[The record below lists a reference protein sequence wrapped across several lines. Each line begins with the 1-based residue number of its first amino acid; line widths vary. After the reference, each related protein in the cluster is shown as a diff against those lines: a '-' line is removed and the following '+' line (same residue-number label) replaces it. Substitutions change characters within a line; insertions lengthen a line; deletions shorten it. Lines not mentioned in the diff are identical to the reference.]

1 MVQQW
6 HLEHQAHQAQAHG
19 RNCQYQLYQL
29 TMRGWNHIRTW
40 HQLGMTL
47 HIGPTCTQ
55 DWSIFIGR
63 MERPLQAEVINII
76 GRFVGLSRADTWWAL
91 PLGGITCQFC
101 SLANG
106 GYSDTWTMMGWLIA
120 FADEGNEMM
129 IGHNETVF
137 IETDMF

>member
-1 MVQQW
+1 MASGTSSSSGLGSWKELSVSALSA
-6 HLEHQAHQAQAHG
+6 HNEGLESDEDLASVGHETAYWANMYTGLVH
-19 RNCQYQLYQL
+19 
-29 TMRGWNHIRTW
+29 
-40 HQLGMTL
+40 
-47 HIGPTCTQ
+47 
-55 DWSIFIGR
+55 IGR

-101 SLANG
+101 SLTNG

-120 FADEGNEMM
+120 VADEGSEMM